1 MAKKRKATKGS
12 AKRNAKAKDL
22 TARGNP
28 KGGETTAI
36 LKDMHDTAKPILQN
50 LHS

>member
-1 MAKKRKATKGS
+1 MATKRKATKRT

-28 KGGETTAI
+28 KGGSLMRYEA
-36 LKDMHDTAKPILQN
+36 LKAVAQN
-50 LHS
+50 LRG